1 MKTLA
6 KLRRNYHDKICS
18 QIIRISKKHGQPY
31 PNFADGNSQSS
42 VLIANGIVRAIG
54 FPAKTNPNITGQ
66 TAGTLFEKLT
76 CEFIKDA
83 FTAIRHLRPGHWQ
96 YLPAQTKISNFVQ
109 YQHLEKLD
117 SLVSDNQTLSTA
129 LGHGYIVTPDIVIAR
144 YPATQEEVNVS
155 HAFLGWFRNGISHTF
170 PG

>member
-54 FPAKTNPNITGQ
+54 FPAKTIPRGEDQLEMLETMIQGN
-66 TAGTLFEKLT
+66 
-76 CEFIKDA
+76 
-83 FTAIRHLRPGHWQ
+83 RLRDISD
-96 YLPAQTKISNFVQ
+96 LPFDLAV
-109 YQHLEKLD
+109 
-117 SLVSDNQTLSTA
+117 
-129 LGHGYIVTPDIVIAR
+129 
-144 YPATQEEVNVS
+144 
-155 HAFLGWFRNGISHTF
+155 
-170 PG
+170 